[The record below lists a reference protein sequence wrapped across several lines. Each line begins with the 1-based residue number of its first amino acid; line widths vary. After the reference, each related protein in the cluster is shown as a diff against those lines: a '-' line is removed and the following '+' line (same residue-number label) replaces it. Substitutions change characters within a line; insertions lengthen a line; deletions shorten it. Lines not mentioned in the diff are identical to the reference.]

1 MAASARRSTAHPN
14 PSPRPSP
21 RPSPNPHPNPGAKP
35 KPKPKPNLT
44 AGRLPQLSDE
54 RVRPAG
60 QYKTPALGRAPGPLD
75 CLLAPGP
82 KWAPGPL
89 DAREASLR
97 AAPPVDPL
105 PSLYIRAHHG
115 SLCPARRADSEPF
128 CLWPCTLQARLADA
142 EREVQHALR
151 DRARPVPRRRRRE
164 GQGALNSRMRLNL
177 IVPVS
182 ALVSRS
188 WFDLGSSFS
197 SSFSPAPSS
206 GSASALRAAAR
217 GPRALARSPRGM
229 YGTRTVDQ

>member
-21 RPSPNPHPNPGAKP
+21 RPSPSPSPSPNPHPNPDAKP

-105 PSLYIRAHHG
+105 PCLYIRAHHG
-115 SLCPARRADSEPF
+115 SLCPARRADSERF
-128 CLWPCTLQARLADA
+128 CLWLCTLQARLADA
-142 EREVQHALR
+142 ERQVQHALR
-151 DRARPVPRRRRRE
+151 DRARPVPRRRRRQ

-188 WFDLGSSFS
+188 TPP
-197 SSFSPAPSS
+197 PAPRLRLR
-206 GSASALRAAAR
+206 ALRLGA
-217 GPRALARSPRGM
+217 RALGGMREARHA
-229 YGTRTVDQ
+229 

>member
-21 RPSPNPHPNPGAKP
+21 SPSPSPNPHPNPDAKP

-60 QYKTPALGRAPGPLD
+60 QYKTPALGRAPGPFD

-142 EREVQHALR
+142 ERQVQHALR
-151 DRARPVPRRRRRE
+151 DRARPVPRRRRRQ
-164 GQGALNSRMRLNL
+164 GQGALNCGLSTMKDDQLSWSMRSTPPTVRGILYPL
-177 IVPVS
+177 RRCPVTCPRVRAVRS
-182 ALVSRS
+182 FEILFILV
-188 WFDLGSSFS
+188 
-197 SSFSPAPSS
+197 
-206 GSASALRAAAR
+206 
-217 GPRALARSPRGM
+217 
-229 YGTRTVDQ
+229 Y